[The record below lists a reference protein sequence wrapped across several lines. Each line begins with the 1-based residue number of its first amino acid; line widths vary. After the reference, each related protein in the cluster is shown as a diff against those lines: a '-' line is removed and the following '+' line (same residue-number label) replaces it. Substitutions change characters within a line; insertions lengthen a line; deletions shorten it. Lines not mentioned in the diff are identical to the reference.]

1 MVKSLE
7 LLYKSNFSMDIDS
20 LRFEYL
26 NKIVDF
32 LIVKYSKEELLFLD
46 KVIILNCDI
55 ELIDFFLK
63 KKNKDNIVSYCLL
76 LMSSFNESLPDTQNL
91 YVNKYNLN
99 KLQLVGFFSKIVFN
113 LIKFYIRRNKVIK
126 IINEYPNV

>member
-1 MVKSLE
+1 MIKSLE

-32 LIVKYSKEELLFLD
+32 LLVKYSKEELLFLD
-46 KVIILNCDI
+46 KVIMLNCDI

-63 KKNKDNIVSYCLL
+63 KKNKDNIVSSCLL
-76 LMSSFNESLPDTQNL
+76 LMSSINESLPDTQNL

-99 KLQLVGFFSKIVFN
+99 KLQVVGFFSKIVFN